1 MEVSFNLF
9 MFNIFPW
16 IVLIGLAFY
25 GLLLKID
32 RLERHT
38 LQNIEQILNA
48 LENSVEIDQEDNN
61 GDDTEGDDDTSIPED
76 NNGFP
81 MSKPKNFEDFS
92 DEDSNSI
99 LYPDQN

>member
-9 MFNIFPW
+9 MFNVFPW

-32 RLERHT
+32 RLERNT
-38 LQNIEQILNA
+38 LQNIAQILNA
-48 LENSVEIDQEDNN
+48 LENSVEIDQEEN
-61 GDDTEGDDDTSIPED
+61 GDDTDGDDDTSIPED
-76 NNGFP
+76 NTGFP

-92 DEDSNSI
+92 DEDH
-99 LYPDQN
+99 PVQN

>member
-32 RLERHT
+32 RLERNT
-38 LQNIEQILNA
+38 LQNIAQILNA
-48 LENSVEIDQEDNN
+48 LENSVEIDQEEN
-61 GDDTEGDDDTSIPED
+61 GDDTDGDDDTSIPED

-81 MSKPKNFEDFS
+81 MSKLKNFEDFS
-92 DEDSNSI
+92 DEDH
-99 LYPDQN
+99 PVQN

>member
-76 NNGFP
+76 NTGFP

-99 LYPDQN
+99 PYPDQN

>member
-76 NNGFP
+76 NTGFP
-81 MSKPKNFEDFS
+81 MSKPTNFEDFS

-99 LYPDQN
+99 PYPDQN

>member
-1 MEVSFNLF
+1 

-76 NNGFP
+76 NTGFP
-81 MSKPKNFEDFS
+81 TSKPKNFEDFS

-99 LYPDQN
+99 PYPDQN

>member
-76 NNGFP
+76 NTGFP

-92 DEDSNSI
+92 EEDSNSI
-99 LYPDQN
+99 PYPDQN

>member
-81 MSKPKNFEDFS
+81 MSKLKNFEDFS

-99 LYPDQN
+99 PYPDQN